1 MSMHRFPVNPRQTY
15 SERMIAARAQL
26 RQMVK
31 EKLCESSWPRRA
43 TVRRAARPALGTAEL
58 TADPARR

>member
-31 EKLCESSWPRRA
+31 EKLCESSWRRRA
-43 TVRRAARPALGTAEL
+43 PSAAPRVLHQAQ
-58 TADPARR
+58 RN